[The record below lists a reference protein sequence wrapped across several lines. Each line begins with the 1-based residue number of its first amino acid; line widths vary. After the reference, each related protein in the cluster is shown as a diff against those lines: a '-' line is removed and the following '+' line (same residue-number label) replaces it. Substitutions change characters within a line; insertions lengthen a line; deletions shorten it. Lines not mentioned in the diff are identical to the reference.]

1 MKKIF
6 RHKVSFFDSHLIKT
20 VGSILTIIVGLFSGI
35 LAFFDL
41 KSKTKLLI
49 FLIML
54 ALILSSYLFLFFKAN
69 TIKKLNLFID
79 DSEITIQEG
88 NIFSKKIFN
97 NPQIIKVFAFN
108 EYFDTQVDDA
118 IISRSS
124 LNGQFI
130 EKKVA
135 VNNIRELD
143 NRIAN
148 DNRLKKHI
156 VSKNRTR
163 KQGKKI
169 KYELGSI
176 FKYNDDIFLTALT
189 HFNDKNQAFL
199 SIQDYVRFLIDFWDQ
214 IDELYANRTVVI
226 TLFGS
231 GITRLEHKMFNNTQI
246 LQILLWTFSLRR
258 IKFKKPAKFIILLD
272 ETTNKDIDYYKVK
285 VGFHDLQK

>member
-54 ALILSSYLFLFFKAN
+54 ALILCSYLFLFFKAN

-148 DNRLKKHI
+148 DNRLKKYI

>member
-148 DNRLKKHI
+148 DNRLKKYI

>member
-1 MKKIF
+1 MKKLF
-6 RHKVSFFDSHLIKT
+6 HHKVSFFDSHLIKT

-41 KSKTKLLI
+41 KSQTKLLL
-49 FLIML
+49 FLIMVI
-54 ALILSSYLFLFFKAN
+54 LILSLYLFLFFKAN
-69 TIKKLNLFID
+69 AIKKLNLFVD

-88 NIFSKKIFN
+88 NIFSKKIFD

-130 EKKVA
+130 EKKVT
-135 VNNIRELD
+135 VDNIKELN
-143 NRIAN
+143 NRIEN
-148 DNRLKKHI
+148 DNRLKKYI
-156 VSKNRTR
+156 VSKNSTR

-176 FKYNDDIFLTALT
+176 FKYSDDIFLTALT

-199 SIQDYVRFLIDFWDQ
+199 SIQDYVKFLIDFWDQ

-272 ETTNKDIDYYKVK
+272 EATNKNIDYYKVK
-285 VGFHDLQK
+285 VGFRDLQK